1 MSRKCVRG
9 GGTSVSRRRAMF
21 VPQCIGVVMD
31 DCTKFITHCDEK
43 NVGECEEK
51 SVAMA
56 TSIERSQ
63 PYFISI
69 IYAHN

>member
-1 MSRKCVRG
+1 
-9 GGTSVSRRRAMF
+9 MF

-31 DCTKFITHCDEK
+31 DCTKFIAHCDEK

-63 PYFISI
+63 PHFISI